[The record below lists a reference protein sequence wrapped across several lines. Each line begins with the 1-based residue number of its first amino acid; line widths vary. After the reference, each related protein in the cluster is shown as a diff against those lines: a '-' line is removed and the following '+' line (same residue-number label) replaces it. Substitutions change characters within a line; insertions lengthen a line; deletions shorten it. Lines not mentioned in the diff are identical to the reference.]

1 MNTTLLLLRP
11 IWADF
16 LPQALLFRV
25 LIKTL
30 HIMNPLSNTLTKPE
44 KRLYY
49 VVIYLLFYEGHKAF
63 FARDF
68 GISKAILEAWMAE
81 KAFEAEEVID
91 SMKTKMRAEIMK
103 DLNIENPEQAAYEPP
118 TVESIKREIL
128 IRLKERVSS
137 EIDSHKL
144 AGALKILHQFEKEE
158 GEKKSSKKTTIYDD
172 LMNGG
177 K

>member
-1 MNTTLLLLRP
+1 MITTFVTMRP

-25 LIKTL
+25 IIKNL

-44 KRLYY
+44 KRLYC
-49 VVIYLLFYEGHKAF
+49 VVIYLLFYDGHKSF

-68 GISKAILEAWMAE
+68 GISKAILEAWIGE

-91 SMKTKMRAEIMK
+91 SMKAKMRTEIMK
-103 DLNIENPEQAAYEPP
+103 DLNIENPEEAANEPP
-118 TVESIKREIL
+118 TVESIKRDIL
-128 IRLKERVSS
+128 FRLKERVSS
-137 EIDSHKL
+137 EIDSQKL
-144 AGALKILHQFEKEE
+144 ASALKLLHQFEKEE
-158 GEKKSSKKTTIYDD
+158 GEKKSNKKTTIYDD